1 MLALLTG
8 LYLKRK
14 KKLNNYK
21 KNVNYWLKGAY
32 LKHPFFL
39 LANKYYFCSTQKTF
53 MKLILSLLM
62 IISSL
67 FLYSQKDVGQE
78 AAENIVI
85 KTDST
90 TKKWDI
96 GGNASVFLSQV
107 AFINWAAGGVSS
119 ISGLLNANVF
129 AKLHKK
135 KHSWETDFTVEYGIM
150 KNQGDPVLKNRDL
163 WVLNSKYGYQ
173 VNKKGNIYIGSLLKF
188 ESQFMPGFNNI
199 EDSTYTTNFLAPG
212 KLILAV
218 GINLKPKKYFS
229 LFFSPAAGKFT
240 FVLDNNVNPTTFG
253 LDQNQ
258 RIRTEFGAYLKADFE
273 KELFKNFIIK
283 STLTLFN
290 NYLDNSTDTIL
301 KNNIQTIKHNR
312 ANIDIDWL
320 FGADLVFNEWLTVN
334 ISTQLIY
341 DHDVKINLT
350 EKDGKTP
357 ILKANGEQKTG
368 PRTQFTESFSIGLK
382 YRFKPKEK
390 E

>member
-1 MLALLTG
+1 
-8 LYLKRK
+8 
-14 KKLNNYK
+14 
-21 KNVNYWLKGAY
+21 
-32 LKHPFFL
+32 
-39 LANKYYFCSTQKTF
+39 
-53 MKLILSLLM
+53 
-62 IISSL
+62 
-67 FLYSQKDVGQE
+67 
-78 AAENIVI
+78 
-85 KTDST
+85 
-90 TKKWDI
+90 
-96 GGNASVFLSQV
+96 
-107 AFINWAAGGVSS
+107 
-119 ISGLLNANVF
+119 
-129 AKLHKK
+129 
-135 KHSWETDFTVEYGIM
+135 M

-290 NYLDNSTDTIL
+290 NYLDNSADTIL